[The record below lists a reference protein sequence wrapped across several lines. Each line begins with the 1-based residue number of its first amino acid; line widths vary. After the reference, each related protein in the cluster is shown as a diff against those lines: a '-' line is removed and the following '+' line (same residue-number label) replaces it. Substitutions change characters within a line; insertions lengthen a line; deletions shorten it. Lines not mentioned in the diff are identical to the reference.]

1 MDWNESS
8 TTHNTLPN
16 EDLIVENDKIQ
27 NNYGECE
34 DGQAI
39 PKYDHTWY
47 DTTYLDENESNS
59 GDDNDEYTEP
69 TCNDSDLNVEIGYAS
84 FDDHNK
90 AHPIDEPIEPHH
102 FQEFCEPSE
111 ISP

>member
-1 MDWNESS
+1 M
-8 TTHNTLPN
+8 PN

-59 GDDNDEYTEP
+59 GDDNDEYTES
-69 TCNDSDLNVEIGYAS
+69 TCNDSNPGVGYAS
-84 FDDHNK
+84 FDYHNES
-90 AHPIDEPIEPHH
+90 HPIDEPIESCH
-102 FQEFCEPSE
+102 FQAEFYDPPKV
-111 ISP
+111 SPQRTNVRRE